1 MENIFNLFSHASFA
15 LEFMATNI
23 KSLVRD
29 NSNYLPIGNGHL
41 LLWDEDEGLIYK
53 NLSTSE
59 TMDVNLPSNLFSLLD
74 DLVTMD
80 ELFKGA
86 K

>member
-15 LEFMATNI
+15 LEFMASNI

-41 LLWDEDEGLIYK
+41 LLWNEDDGLIYQ

-59 TMDVNLPSNLFSLLD
+59 TMDVNLPSNLFTLLD
-74 DLVTMD
+74 DLANMD

>member
-15 LEFMATNI
+15 LEFMASNI
-23 KSLVRD
+23 RSLVRG
-29 NSNYLPIGNGHL
+29 NSGYLPIGNGHL

-59 TMDVNLPSNLFSLLD
+59 TKDVNMPSDLFIILD
-74 DLVTMD
+74 DLANMD